1 MLLPRVSATI
11 EFFLKSRK
19 DKLNTG
25 VLVQL
30 MLLAGLMKLKLTIA
44 CLNLNRVGMLYVT
57 NKVPLTPT
65 EVAVYETE
73 TPKALVNAIVILGV
87 VYTRFQIYLY

>member
-1 MLLPRVSATI
+1 
-11 EFFLKSRK
+11 
-19 DKLNTG
+19 
-25 VLVQL
+25 
-30 MLLAGLMKLKLTIA
+30 
-44 CLNLNRVGMLYVT
+44 MLYVA

-65 EVAVYETE
+65 EVAVCETE